1 MTMKLDAFEQ
11 SAIKVS
17 MQSMGVD
24 AAKLDAYGIWT
35 VKQMTQLLNR
45 QYEQAY
51 PQTSALELFPVTTEI
66 SPTARRFEWLEFDGV
81 TSAKIIADY
90 TDDLPTVEAMAKEKS
105 GKVFR
110 LGNAWFISID
120 EIKTGAALGSSLS
133 DRKATL
139 AREGHETLVND
150 LVFKGSAPHG
160 IVSVFDH
167 PNINRMTASVAWG
180 DDAAAAEK
188 AFEDLEDLL
197 NMIEETTLGRH
208 HATNIVIPPSKRRLL
223 TKKMPDT
230 SGDSYLTWFTKNH
243 PNITITA
250 MAELED
256 IDGAGTKG
264 LLAYEKDP
272 MNMSIEIPER
282 FNMLPMQPKDLHF
295 KVPCTSKC
303 TGLIVYRPLTIAILT
318 GI

>member
-11 SAIKVS
+11 NAIKVA
-17 MQSMGVD
+17 MQGMGID
-24 AAKLDAYGIWT
+24 AKKLDAHGIWT
-35 VKQMTQLLNR
+35 VNQLTQLLNR

-51 PQTSALELFPVTTEI
+51 PQTGVLELFPVTTEL
-66 SPTARRFEWLEFDGV
+66 SPVTKNFEWLEFDGV

-90 TDDLPTVEAMAKEKS
+90 TDDLPTVEAMASEKT

-120 EIKTGAALGSSLS
+120 EIKAGQALGSSLS
-133 DRKATL
+133 DRKASL

-150 LVFKGSAPHG
+150 LVFKGSAPHN
-160 IVSVFDH
+160 IVSVFDQ
-167 PNINRMTASVAWG
+167 PNINRLTSASWTTP
-180 DDAAAAEK
+180 EI
-188 AFEDLEDLL
+188 AFSELQDLIETIEDV
-197 NMIEETTLGRH
+197 TLGRH
-208 HATNIVIPPSKRRLL
+208 HVTNIVIPPSKRRLL
-223 TKKMPDT
+223 TQKMPDVT
-230 SGDSYLTWFTKNH
+230 ESYLAWFKENY
-243 PNITITA
+243 PNVTITA
-250 MAELED
+250 IAELED

-264 LLAYEKDP
+264 VLAYEKDP

-303 TGLIVYRPLTIAILT
+303 TGLIVYRPLTIAILS
-318 GI
+318 GV

>member
-1 MTMKLDAFEQ
+1 
-11 SAIKVS
+11 
-17 MQSMGVD
+17 
-24 AAKLDAYGIWT
+24 
-35 VKQMTQLLNR
+35 
-45 QYEQAY
+45 
-51 PQTSALELFPVTTEI
+51 
-66 SPTARRFEWLEFDGV
+66 
-81 TSAKIIADY
+81 
-90 TDDLPTVEAMAKEKS
+90 MAKEKS

-167 PNINRMTASVAWG
+167 PNINRMTASAKWG
-180 DDAAAAEK
+180 NDAAAAEK

-223 TKKMPDT
+223 TKRCWT
-230 SGDSYLTWFTKNH
+230 
-243 PNITITA
+243 
-250 MAELED
+250 
-256 IDGAGTKG
+256 
-264 LLAYEKDP
+264 LAA
-272 MNMSIEIPER
+272 
-282 FNMLPMQPKDLHF
+282 
-295 KVPCTSKC
+295 T
-303 TGLIVYRPLTIAILT
+303 LI
-318 GI
+318 

>member
-11 SAIKVS
+11 NAIKVA
-17 MQSMGVD
+17 MQGMGID
-24 AAKLDAYGIWT
+24 ANKLDAHGIWT
-35 VKQMTQLLNR
+35 VNQLTQLLNR

-51 PQTSALELFPVTTEI
+51 PQTGVLELFPVTTEL
-66 SPTARRFEWLEFDGV
+66 SPVTKNFEWLEFDGV

-90 TDDLPTVEAMAKEKS
+90 TDDLPTVEAMASEKT

-120 EIKTGAALGSSLS
+120 EIKAGQALGSSLS
-133 DRKATL
+133 DRKASL

-150 LVFKGSAPHG
+150 LVFKGSAPHN
-160 IVSVFDH
+160 IVSVFDQ
-167 PNINRMTASVAWG
+167 PNINRLTSAGWTTP
-180 DDAAAAEK
+180 EI
-188 AFEDLEDLL
+188 AFSELQDLIDTIEDV
-197 NMIEETTLGRH
+197 TLGRH
-208 HATNIVIPPSKRRLL
+208 HVTNIVIPPSKRRLL
-223 TKKMPDT
+223 TQKMPDVT
-230 SGDSYLTWFTKNH
+230 ESYLAWFKENY
-243 PNITITA
+243 PNVTITA
-250 MAELED
+250 IAELED

-264 LLAYEKDP
+264 VLAYEKDP

-303 TGLIVYRPLTIAILT
+303 TGLIVYRPLTIAILS
-318 GI
+318 GV

>member
-11 SAIKVS
+11 NAIKVA
-17 MQSMGVD
+17 MQGMGID
-24 AAKLDAYGIWT
+24 ANKLDAHGIWT
-35 VKQMTQLLNR
+35 VKQLTQLLNR

-51 PQTSALELFPVTTEI
+51 PQTGVLELFPVTTEL
-66 SPTARRFEWLEFDGV
+66 SPVTKNFEWLEFDGV

-90 TDDLPTVEAMAKEKS
+90 TDDLPTVEAMASEKT

-120 EIKTGAALGSSLS
+120 EIKAGQALGSSLS
-133 DRKATL
+133 DRKASL

-150 LVFKGSAPHG
+150 LVFKGSAPHN
-160 IVSVFDH
+160 IVSVFDQ
-167 PNINRMTASVAWG
+167 PNINRLTSASWTTP
-180 DDAAAAEK
+180 EI
-188 AFEDLEDLL
+188 AFSELQDLIDTIEDV
-197 NMIEETTLGRH
+197 TLGRH
-208 HATNIVIPPSKRRLL
+208 HVTNIVIPPSKRRLL
-223 TKKMPDT
+223 TQKMPDVT
-230 SGDSYLTWFTKNH
+230 ESYLAWFKENY
-243 PNITITA
+243 PNVTITA
-250 MAELED
+250 IAELED

-264 LLAYEKDP
+264 VLAYEKDP

-303 TGLIVYRPLTIAILT
+303 TGLIVYRPLTIAILS
-318 GI
+318 GV

>member
-11 SAIKVS
+11 NAIKVA
-17 MQSMGVD
+17 MQGMGID
-24 AAKLDAYGIWT
+24 ANKLDAHGIWT
-35 VKQMTQLLNR
+35 VNQLTQLLNR

-51 PQTSALELFPVTTEI
+51 PQTGVLELFPVTTEL
-66 SPTARRFEWLEFDGV
+66 SPVTKNFEWLEFDGV

-90 TDDLPTVEAMAKEKS
+90 TDDLPTVEAMASEKT

-120 EIKTGAALGSSLS
+120 EIKAGQALGSSLS
-133 DRKATL
+133 DRKASL

-150 LVFKGSAPHG
+150 LVFKGSAPHN
-160 IVSVFDH
+160 IVSVFDQ
-167 PNINRMTASVAWG
+167 PNINRLTSASWTTP
-180 DDAAAAEK
+180 EI
-188 AFEDLEDLL
+188 AFSELQDLIDTIEDV
-197 NMIEETTLGRH
+197 TLGRH
-208 HATNIVIPPSKRRLL
+208 HVTNIVIPPSKRRLL
-223 TKKMPDT
+223 TQKMPDVT
-230 SGDSYLTWFTKNH
+230 ESYLAWFKENY
-243 PNITITA
+243 PNVNITAI
-250 MAELED
+250 AELED

-264 LLAYEKDP
+264 VLAYEKDP

-303 TGLIVYRPLTIAILT
+303 TGLIVYRPLTIAILS
-318 GI
+318 GV

>member
-11 SAIKVS
+11 NAIKVA
-17 MQSMGVD
+17 MQGMGID
-24 AAKLDAYGIWT
+24 ANKLDAHGIWT
-35 VKQMTQLLNR
+35 VNQLTQLLNR

-51 PQTSALELFPVTTEI
+51 PQTGVLELFPVTTEL
-66 SPTARRFEWLEFDGV
+66 SPVTKNFEWLEFDGV

-90 TDDLPTVEAMAKEKS
+90 TDDLPTVEAMASEKT

-120 EIKTGAALGSSLS
+120 EIKAGQALGSSLS
-133 DRKATL
+133 DRKASL

-150 LVFKGSAPHG
+150 LVFKGSAPHN
-160 IVSVFDH
+160 IVSVFNQ
-167 PNINRMTASVAWG
+167 PNINRLASESWTTP
-180 DDAAAAEK
+180 EI
-188 AFEDLEDLL
+188 AFSELQDLIETIEDV
-197 NMIEETTLGRH
+197 TLGRH
-208 HATNIVIPPSKRRLL
+208 HVTNIVIPPSKRRLL
-223 TKKMPDT
+223 TQKMPDVT
-230 SGDSYLTWFTKNH
+230 ESYLAWFKENY
-243 PNITITA
+243 PNVTITA
-250 MAELED
+250 IAELED

-264 LLAYEKDP
+264 VLAYEKDP

-303 TGLIVYRPLTIAILT
+303 TGLIVYRPLTIAILS
-318 GI
+318 GV

>member
-11 SAIKVS
+11 NAIKVA
-17 MQSMGVD
+17 MQGMGID
-24 AAKLDAYGIWT
+24 ANKLDAHGIWT
-35 VKQMTQLLNR
+35 VNQLTQLLNR

-51 PQTSALELFPVTTEI
+51 PQTGVLELFPVTTEL
-66 SPTARRFEWLEFDGV
+66 SPVTKNFEWLEFDGV

-90 TDDLPTVEAMAKEKS
+90 TDDLPTVEAMASEKT

-120 EIKTGAALGSSLS
+120 EIKAGQALGSSLS
-133 DRKATL
+133 DRKASL

-150 LVFKGSAPHG
+150 LVFKGSAPHN
-160 IVSVFDH
+160 IVSVFDQ
-167 PNINRMTASVAWG
+167 PNINRLISARWTTP
-180 DDAAAAEK
+180 EI
-188 AFEDLEDLL
+188 AFSELQDLIETIEDV
-197 NMIEETTLGRH
+197 TLGRH
-208 HATNIVIPPSKRRLL
+208 HVTNIVIPPSKRRLL
-223 TKKMPDT
+223 TQKMPDVT
-230 SGDSYLTWFTKNH
+230 ESYLAWFKENY
-243 PNITITA
+243 PNVTITA
-250 MAELED
+250 IAELED

-264 LLAYEKDP
+264 VLAYEKDP

-303 TGLIVYRPLTIAILT
+303 TGLIVYRPLTIAILS
-318 GI
+318 GV

>member
-11 SAIKVS
+11 NAIKVA
-17 MQSMGVD
+17 MQGMGID
-24 AAKLDAYGIWT
+24 ANKLDAHGIWT
-35 VKQMTQLLNR
+35 VNQLTQLLNR

-51 PQTSALELFPVTTEI
+51 PQTGVLELFPVTTEL
-66 SPTARRFEWLEFDGV
+66 SPVTKNFEWLEFDGV

-90 TDDLPTVEAMAKEKS
+90 TDDLPTVEAMASEKT

-120 EIKTGAALGSSLS
+120 EIKAGQALGSSLS
-133 DRKATL
+133 DRKASL

-150 LVFKGSAPHG
+150 LVFKGSAPHN
-160 IVSVFDH
+160 IVSVFDQ
-167 PNINRMTASVAWG
+167 PNINRLTSASWTTP
-180 DDAAAAEK
+180 EI
-188 AFEDLEDLL
+188 AFSELQDLIETIEDV
-197 NMIEETTLGRH
+197 TLGRH
-208 HATNIVIPPSKRRLL
+208 HVTNIVIPPSKRRLL
-223 TKKMPDT
+223 TQKMPDVT
-230 SGDSYLTWFTKNH
+230 ESYLAWFKENY
-243 PNITITA
+243 PNVTITA
-250 MAELED
+250 IAELED

-264 LLAYEKDP
+264 VLAYEKNP

-303 TGLIVYRPLTIAILT
+303 TGLIVYRPLTIAILS
-318 GI
+318 GV

>member
-11 SAIKVS
+11 NAIKVA
-17 MQSMGVD
+17 MQGMGID
-24 AAKLDAYGIWT
+24 ANKLDAHGIWT
-35 VKQMTQLLNR
+35 VNQLTQLLNR

-51 PQTSALELFPVTTEI
+51 PQTGVLELFPVTTEL
-66 SPTARRFEWLEFDGV
+66 SPVTKNFEWLEFDGV

-90 TDDLPTVEAMAKEKS
+90 TDDLPTVEAMASEKT

-120 EIKTGAALGSSLS
+120 EIKAGQALGSSLS
-133 DRKATL
+133 DRKASL

-150 LVFKGSAPHG
+150 LVFKGSAPHN
-160 IVSVFDH
+160 IVSVFDQ
-167 PNINRMTASVAWG
+167 PNINRLTSVSWTTP
-180 DDAAAAEK
+180 EI
-188 AFEDLEDLL
+188 AFRELQDLIDTIEDV
-197 NMIEETTLGRH
+197 TLGRH
-208 HATNIVIPPSKRRLL
+208 HVTNIVIPPSKRRLL
-223 TKKMPDT
+223 TQKMPDVT
-230 SGDSYLTWFTKNH
+230 ESYLAWFKENY
-243 PNITITA
+243 PNVTITA
-250 MAELED
+250 IAELED

-264 LLAYEKDP
+264 VLAYEKDP

-303 TGLIVYRPLTIAILT
+303 TGLIVYRPLTIAILS
-318 GI
+318 GV

>member
-11 SAIKVS
+11 NAIKVA
-17 MQSMGVD
+17 MQGMGID
-24 AAKLDAYGIWT
+24 ANKLDAHGIWT
-35 VKQMTQLLNR
+35 VNQLTQLLNR

-51 PQTSALELFPVTTEI
+51 PQTGVLELFPVTTEL
-66 SPTARRFEWLEFDGV
+66 SPVTKNFEWLEFDGV

-90 TDDLPTVEAMAKEKS
+90 TDDLPTVEAMASEKT

-120 EIKTGAALGSSLS
+120 EIKAGQALGSSLS
-133 DRKATL
+133 DRKASL

-150 LVFKGSAPHG
+150 LVFKGSAPHN
-160 IVSVFDH
+160 IVSVFDQ
-167 PNINRMTASVAWG
+167 PNINRLTSASWTTP
-180 DDAAAAEK
+180 EI
-188 AFEDLEDLL
+188 AFSELQDLIDTIEDVT
-197 NMIEETTLGRH
+197 MGRH
-208 HATNIVIPPSKRRLL
+208 HVTNIVIPPSKRRLL
-223 TKKMPDT
+223 TQKMPDVT
-230 SGDSYLTWFTKNH
+230 ESYLAWFKENY
-243 PNITITA
+243 PNVTITA
-250 MAELED
+250 IAELED

-264 LLAYEKDP
+264 VLAYEKDP

-303 TGLIVYRPLTIAILT
+303 TGLIVYRPLTIAILS
-318 GI
+318 GV

>member
-11 SAIKVS
+11 NAIKVA
-17 MQSMGVD
+17 MQGMGID
-24 AAKLDAYGIWT
+24 ANKLDAHGIWT
-35 VKQMTQLLNR
+35 VNQLTQLLNR

-51 PQTSALELFPVTTEI
+51 PQTGVLELFPVTTEL
-66 SPTARRFEWLEFDGV
+66 SPVTKNFEWLEFDGV

-90 TDDLPTVEAMAKEKS
+90 TDDLPTVEAMASEKT

-120 EIKTGAALGSSLS
+120 EIKAGQALGSSLS
-133 DRKATL
+133 DRKASL

-150 LVFKGSAPHG
+150 LVFKGSAPHN
-160 IVSVFDH
+160 IVSVFDQ
-167 PNINRMTASVAWG
+167 PNINRLTSASWTTP
-180 DDAAAAEK
+180 EI
-188 AFEDLEDLL
+188 AFSELQDLIDTIEDV
-197 NMIEETTLGRH
+197 TLGRH
-208 HATNIVIPPSKRRLL
+208 HVTNIVIPPSKRRLL
-223 TKKMPDT
+223 TQKMPDVT
-230 SGDSYLTWFTKNH
+230 ESYLEWFKENY
-243 PNITITA
+243 PNVTITA
-250 MAELED
+250 IAELED

-264 LLAYEKDP
+264 VLAYEKDP

-303 TGLIVYRPLTIAILT
+303 TGLIVYRPLTIAILS
-318 GI
+318 GV

>member
-11 SAIKVS
+11 NAIKVA
-17 MQSMGVD
+17 MQGMGID
-24 AAKLDAYGIWT
+24 ANKLDAHGIWT
-35 VKQMTQLLNR
+35 VNQLTQLLNR

-51 PQTSALELFPVTTEI
+51 PQTGVLELFPVTTEL
-66 SPTARRFEWLEFDGV
+66 SPVTKNFEWLEFDGV

-90 TDDLPTVEAMAKEKS
+90 TDDLPTVEAMASEKT

-120 EIKTGAALGSSLS
+120 EIKAGQALGSSLS
-133 DRKATL
+133 DRKASL

-150 LVFKGSAPHG
+150 LVFKGSAPHN
-160 IVSVFDH
+160 IVSVFDQ
-167 PNINRMTASVAWG
+167 PNINRLNSAIWTTP
-180 DDAAAAEK
+180 EI
-188 AFEDLEDLL
+188 AFSELQDLIETIEDV
-197 NMIEETTLGRH
+197 TLGRH
-208 HATNIVIPPSKRRLL
+208 HVTNIVIPPSKRRLL
-223 TKKMPDT
+223 TQKMPDVT
-230 SGDSYLTWFTKNH
+230 ESYLAWFKENY
-243 PNITITA
+243 PNVTITA
-250 MAELED
+250 IAELED

-264 LLAYEKDP
+264 VLAYEKDP

-303 TGLIVYRPLTIAILT
+303 TGLIVYRPLTIAILS
-318 GI
+318 GV

>member
-11 SAIKVS
+11 NAIKVA
-17 MQSMGVD
+17 MQGMGID
-24 AAKLDAYGIWT
+24 ANKLDAHGIWT
-35 VKQMTQLLNR
+35 VKQLTQLLNR

-51 PQTSALELFPVTTEI
+51 PQTGALELFPVTTKL
-66 SPTARRFEWLEFDGV
+66 SPVTKNFEWLEFDGV

-90 TDDLPTVEAMAKEKS
+90 TDDLPTVEAMASEKT

-120 EIKTGAALGSSLS
+120 EIKAGQALGSSLS
-133 DRKATL
+133 DRKASL

-150 LVFKGSAPHG
+150 LVFKGSAPHN
-160 IVSVFDH
+160 IVSVFDQ
-167 PNINRMTASVAWG
+167 PNINRLTSASWTTP
-180 DDAAAAEK
+180 EI
-188 AFEDLEDLL
+188 AFSELQDL
-197 NMIEETTLGRH
+197 IETIENVTLGRH
-208 HATNIVIPPSKRRLL
+208 HVTNIVIPPSKRRLL
-223 TKKMPDT
+223 TQKMPDVT
-230 SGDSYLTWFTKNH
+230 ESYLAWFKENY
-243 PNITITA
+243 PNVTITA
-250 MAELED
+250 IAELED

-264 LLAYEKDP
+264 VLAYEKDP

-303 TGLIVYRPLTIAILT
+303 TGLIVYRPLTIAILS
-318 GI
+318 GV

>member
-11 SAIKVS
+11 NAIKVA
-17 MQSMGVD
+17 MQGMGID
-24 AAKLDAYGIWT
+24 ANKLDAHGIWT
-35 VKQMTQLLNR
+35 VNQLTQLLNR

-51 PQTSALELFPVTTEI
+51 PQTGVLELFPVTTEL
-66 SPTARRFEWLEFDGV
+66 SPVTKNFEWLEFDGV

-90 TDDLPTVEAMAKEKS
+90 TDDLPTVEAMASEKT

-120 EIKTGAALGSSLS
+120 EIKAGQALGSSLS
-133 DRKATL
+133 DRKASL

-150 LVFKGSAPHG
+150 LVFKGSAPHN
-160 IVSVFDH
+160 IVSVFDQ
-167 PNINRMTASVAWG
+167 PNINRLTSASWTTP
-180 DDAAAAEK
+180 EI
-188 AFEDLEDLL
+188 AFSELQDLIDTIEDV
-197 NMIEETTLGRH
+197 TLGRH
-208 HATNIVIPPSKRRLL
+208 HVTNIVIPPSKRRLL
-223 TKKMPDT
+223 TQKMPDVT
-230 SGDSYLTWFTKNH
+230 ESYLAWFKENY
-243 PNITITA
+243 PNVTITA
-250 MAELED
+250 IAELED

-264 LLAYEKDP
+264 VLAYEKDP

-303 TGLIVYRPLTIAILT
+303 TGLIVYRPLTMAILS
-318 GI
+318 GV

>member
-11 SAIKVS
+11 NAIKVA
-17 MQSMGVD
+17 MQGMGID
-24 AAKLDAYGIWT
+24 ANKLDAHGIWT
-35 VKQMTQLLNR
+35 VKQLTQLLNR

-51 PQTSALELFPVTTEI
+51 PQTGVLELFPVTTEL
-66 SPTARRFEWLEFDGV
+66 SPVTKNFEWLEFDGV

-90 TDDLPTVEAMAKEKS
+90 TDDLPTVEAMASEKT

-120 EIKTGAALGSSLS
+120 EIKAGQALGSSLS
-133 DRKATL
+133 DRKASL

-150 LVFKGSAPHG
+150 LVFKGSAPHN
-160 IVSVFDH
+160 IVSVFDQ
-167 PNINRMTASVAWG
+167 PNINRLTSASWTKP
-180 DDAAAAEK
+180 EI
-188 AFEDLEDLL
+188 AFSELQDL
-197 NMIEETTLGRH
+197 IETIENVTLGRH
-208 HATNIVIPPSKRRLL
+208 HVTNIVIPPSKRRLL
-223 TKKMPDT
+223 TQKMPDVT
-230 SGDSYLTWFTKNH
+230 ESYLAWFKENY
-243 PNITITA
+243 PNVTITA
-250 MAELED
+250 IAELED

-264 LLAYEKDP
+264 VLAYEKDP

-303 TGLIVYRPLTIAILT
+303 TGLIVYRPLTIAILS
-318 GI
+318 GV

>member
-11 SAIKVS
+11 NAIKVA
-17 MQSMGVD
+17 MQGMGID
-24 AAKLDAYGIWT
+24 ANKLDAHGIWT
-35 VKQMTQLLNR
+35 VNQLTQLLNR

-51 PQTSALELFPVTTEI
+51 PQTGVLELFPVTTEL
-66 SPTARRFEWLEFDGV
+66 SPVTKNFEWLEFDGV

-90 TDDLPTVEAMAKEKS
+90 TDDLPTVEAMASEKT

-120 EIKTGAALGSSLS
+120 EIKAGQALGSSLS
-133 DRKATL
+133 DRKASL

-150 LVFKGSAPHG
+150 LVFKGSAPHN
-160 IVSVFDH
+160 IVSVFDQ
-167 PNINRMTASVAWG
+167 PNINRLTSVSWTTP
-180 DDAAAAEK
+180 EI
-188 AFEDLEDLL
+188 AFSELQDLIDTIEDV
-197 NMIEETTLGRH
+197 TLGRH
-208 HATNIVIPPSKRRLL
+208 HVTNIVIPPSKRRLL
-223 TKKMPDT
+223 TQKMPDVT
-230 SGDSYLTWFTKNH
+230 ESYLSWFKENY
-243 PNITITA
+243 PNVTITA
-250 MAELED
+250 IAELED

-264 LLAYEKDP
+264 VLAYEKDP

-303 TGLIVYRPLTIAILT
+303 TGLIVYRPLTIAILS
-318 GI
+318 GV

>member
-11 SAIKVS
+11 NAIKVA
-17 MQSMGVD
+17 MQGMGID
-24 AAKLDAYGIWT
+24 ANKLDAHGIWT
-35 VKQMTQLLNR
+35 VNQLTQLLNR

-51 PQTSALELFPVTTEI
+51 PQTGVLELFPVTTEL
-66 SPTARRFEWLEFDGV
+66 SPVTKNFEWLEFDGV

-90 TDDLPTVEAMAKEKS
+90 TDDLPTVEAMASEKT

-120 EIKTGAALGSSLS
+120 EIKAGQALGSSLS
-133 DRKATL
+133 DRKASL

-150 LVFKGSAPHG
+150 LVFKGSAPHN
-160 IVSVFDH
+160 IVSVFDQQ
-167 PNINRMTASVAWG
+167 NINRLTSASWTTP
-180 DDAAAAEK
+180 EI
-188 AFEDLEDLL
+188 AFSELQDLIETIEDV
-197 NMIEETTLGRH
+197 TLGRH
-208 HATNIVIPPSKRRLL
+208 HVTNIVIPPSKRRLL
-223 TKKMPDT
+223 TQKMPDVT
-230 SGDSYLTWFTKNH
+230 ESYLAWFKENY
-243 PNITITA
+243 PNVTITA
-250 MAELED
+250 IAELED

-264 LLAYEKDP
+264 VLAYEKDP

-303 TGLIVYRPLTIAILT
+303 TGLIVYRPLTIAILS
-318 GI
+318 GV

>member
-11 SAIKVS
+11 NAIKVA
-17 MQSMGVD
+17 MQGMGID
-24 AAKLDAYGIWT
+24 ANKLDAHGIWT
-35 VKQMTQLLNR
+35 VNQLTQLLNR

-51 PQTSALELFPVTTEI
+51 PQTGVLELFPVTTEL
-66 SPTARRFEWLEFDGV
+66 SPVTKNFEWLEFDGV

-90 TDDLPTVEAMAKEKS
+90 TDDLPTVEAMASEKT

-120 EIKTGAALGSSLS
+120 EIKAGQALGSSLS
-133 DRKATL
+133 DRKASL

-150 LVFKGSAPHG
+150 LVFKGSAPHN
-160 IVSVFDH
+160 IVSVFDQ
-167 PNINRMTASVAWG
+167 PNINRLISASWTTP
-180 DDAAAAEK
+180 EI
-188 AFEDLEDLL
+188 AFSELQDLIETIEDV
-197 NMIEETTLGRH
+197 TLGRH
-208 HATNIVIPPSKRRLL
+208 HVTNIVIPPSKRRLL
-223 TKKMPDT
+223 TQKMPDVT
-230 SGDSYLTWFTKNH
+230 ESYLAWFKENY
-243 PNITITA
+243 PNVTITA
-250 MAELED
+250 IAELEN

-264 LLAYEKDP
+264 VLAYEKDP

-303 TGLIVYRPLTIAILT
+303 TGLIVYRPLTIAILS
-318 GI
+318 GV

>member
-11 SAIKVS
+11 NAIKVA
-17 MQSMGVD
+17 MQGMGID
-24 AAKLDAYGIWT
+24 ANKLDAHGIWT
-35 VKQMTQLLNR
+35 VQQLTQLLNR

-51 PQTSALELFPVTTEI
+51 PQTGVMELFPVTTEI
-66 SPTARRFEWLEFDGV
+66 SPVTKNFEWLEFDGV

-90 TDDLPTVEAMAKEKS
+90 TDDLPTVEAMASEKT

-120 EIKTGAALGSSLS
+120 EIKAGQALGSSLS
-133 DRKATL
+133 DRKASL

-150 LVFKGSAPHG
+150 LVFKGSAPHN

-167 PNINRMTASVAWG
+167 PNINRITSAGWTTP
-180 DDAAAAEK
+180 EI
-188 AFEDLEDLL
+188 AFSEMQDLIDTIEDV
-197 NMIEETTLGRH
+197 TLGRH
-208 HATNIVIPPSKRRLL
+208 HVTNIVIPPSKRRLL
-223 TKKMPDT
+223 TQKMPDVT
-230 SGDSYLTWFTKNH
+230 ESYLSWFKENY
-243 PNITITA
+243 PNVTITA
-250 MAELED
+250 IAELED

-264 LLAYEKDP
+264 VLAYEKDP

-303 TGLIVYRPLTIAILT
+303 TGLIVYRPLTIAILS
-318 GI
+318 GV

>member
-11 SAIKVS
+11 NAIKVA
-17 MQSMGVD
+17 MQGMGID
-24 AAKLDAYGIWT
+24 ANKLDAHGIWT
-35 VKQMTQLLNR
+35 VNQLTQLLNR

-51 PQTSALELFPVTTEI
+51 PQTGVLELFPVTTEL
-66 SPTARRFEWLEFDGV
+66 SPVTKNFEWLEFDGV

-90 TDDLPTVEAMAKEKS
+90 TDDLPTVEAMASEKT

-120 EIKTGAALGSSLS
+120 EIKAGQALGSSLS
-133 DRKATL
+133 DRKASL

-150 LVFKGSAPHG
+150 LVFKGSAPHN
-160 IVSVFDH
+160 IVSVFEQ
-167 PNINRMTASVAWG
+167 PNINRLTSASWTTP
-180 DDAAAAEK
+180 EI
-188 AFEDLEDLL
+188 AFSELQDLIETIEDV
-197 NMIEETTLGRH
+197 TLGRH
-208 HATNIVIPPSKRRLL
+208 HVTNIVIPPSKRRLL
-223 TKKMPDT
+223 TQKMPDVT
-230 SGDSYLTWFTKNH
+230 ESYLAWFKENY
-243 PNITITA
+243 PNVTITA
-250 MAELED
+250 IAELED

-264 LLAYEKDP
+264 VLAYEKDP

-303 TGLIVYRPLTIAILT
+303 TGLIVYRPLTIAILS
-318 GI
+318 GV

>member
-11 SAIKVS
+11 NAIKVA
-17 MQSMGVD
+17 MQGMGID
-24 AAKLDAYGIWT
+24 ANKLDAHGIWT
-35 VKQMTQLLNR
+35 VNQLTQLLNR

-51 PQTSALELFPVTTEI
+51 PQTGVLELFPVTTEL
-66 SPTARRFEWLEFDGV
+66 SPVTKNFEWLEFDGV

-90 TDDLPTVEAMAKEKS
+90 TDDLPTVEAMASEKT

-120 EIKTGAALGSSLS
+120 EIKAGQALGSSLS
-133 DRKATL
+133 DRKASL

-150 LVFKGSAPHG
+150 LVFKGSAPHN
-160 IVSVFDH
+160 IVSVFNQ
-167 PNINRMTASVAWG
+167 PNINRITSASWTTP
-180 DDAAAAEK
+180 EI
-188 AFEDLEDLL
+188 AFSELQDLIETIEDV
-197 NMIEETTLGRH
+197 TLGRH
-208 HATNIVIPPSKRRLL
+208 HVTNIVIPPSKRRLL
-223 TKKMPDT
+223 TQKMPDVT
-230 SGDSYLTWFTKNH
+230 ESYLAWFKENY
-243 PNITITA
+243 PNVTITA
-250 MAELED
+250 IAELED

-264 LLAYEKDP
+264 VLAYEKDP

-303 TGLIVYRPLTIAILT
+303 TGLIVYRPLTIAILS
-318 GI
+318 GV